1 MPSEETGTQRML
13 SGDFKI
19 KFLLVTIKAEY
30 LVILPASHDNL
41 EKGKSTDHRKT
52 ESKMQSKNSNIHHL
66 SPIFFSF

>member
-41 EKGKSTDHRKT
+41 EKGKSR
-52 ESKMQSKNSNIHHL
+52 
-66 SPIFFSF
+66 P